1 MLEFRLISPE
11 EREAFIAALRRHG
24 WRPEDFTLTEQ
35 PLDPATAEVEAET
48 GEVAVACT
56 RNHRVA
62 VYPVGRGSSWVSD
75 FADDLRAGR
84 FGSPTGGMA

>member
-1 MLEFRLISPE
+1 MAEFQLISRE
-11 EREAFIAALRRHG
+11 EQDAFIAALRRHG
-24 WRPEDFTLTEQ
+24 WHPQDFTLTEQ

-62 VYPVGRGSSWVSD
+62 VYRLGRGTSWVSD
-75 FADDLRAGR
+75 FADDLGAGR
-84 FGSPTGGMA
+84 FGSPS